1 MNQRPIDILALFAR
15 GREIGFVLINN
26 GTVYRY
32 GVKTIKGNKK
42 RGQVFVKCVEKALFP
57 LLENLETDG
66 AVVIEQRERLGRK
79 NASKTTILHILKRF
93 VEDVY
98 PLQEISLSEV
108 KQSICAYKKATHQE
122 LIETIVR
129 RYPTFLSKIK
139 GVAREKARYW
149 EKVLMALALAEVA
162 KSRLEAGG
170 KTPSF

>member
-32 GVKTIKGNKK
+32 GVKTTKGNKK

-57 LLENLETDG
+57 LLETLGDEG
-66 AVVIEQRERLGRK
+66 VIVIERRERLGRGGV
-79 NASKTTILHILKRF
+79 AKTTIPHILKRF
-93 VEDVY
+93 VKDVY

-108 KQSICAYKKATHQE
+108 KQSICNYKKATHQE

-139 GVAREKARYW
+139 GVAHEKARYW

-162 KSRLEAGG
+162 KNRLKA
-170 KTPSF
+170 